1 MENQE
6 GGEPMFKTILVPTDA
21 SEAARRA
28 FIIALELAKKYEARI
43 LLLHVVYTP
52 EALGYTLSSG
62 VTVPQEE
69 VGIYGREVLAATLT
83 GIDTGTVLLEKKQKP
98 GHPAAAILEEVK
110 SSEVDLVV
118 MGNRG
123 YGPIA
128 GPMLGS
134 VSQRILSKAEC
145 PVMIVK

>member
-1 MENQE
+1 
-6 GGEPMFKTILVPTDA
+6 MFKNILVPTDA
-21 SEAARRA
+21 SEAAQRA
-28 FIIALELAKKYEARI
+28 FKVALELAEKFDSQI

-62 VTVPQEE
+62 ISVPQEE
-69 VGIYGREVLAATLT
+69 IGAYGREVLTVTLA
-83 GIDTGTVLLEKKQKP
+83 GIDTETVKLEKKQKP
-98 GHPAAAILEEVK
+98 GHPAQAILEEIT
-110 SSEVDLVV
+110 SGQFDLVV

-128 GPMLGS
+128 GSMLGS
-134 VSQRILSKAEC
+134 VSQRILSRAEC

>member
-1 MENQE
+1 
-6 GGEPMFKTILVPTDA
+6 MFKNILVPTDA
-21 SEAARRA
+21 SEAAKRA
-28 FIIALELAKKYEARI
+28 LILALDLAKKFDSRI

-52 EALGYTLSSG
+52 EALGYTLSNGIS
-62 VTVPQEE
+62 VPQEE
-69 VGIYGREVLAATLT
+69 ISIYGIEALAATLA
-83 GIDTGTVLLEKKQKP
+83 GIDIGTVKLEKKQKP
-98 GHPAAAILEEVK
+98 GHTANAILEEAK
-110 SSEVDLVV
+110 SGHIDLVV

-128 GPMLGS
+128 GSMLGS

>member
-1 MENQE
+1 
-6 GGEPMFKTILVPTDA
+6 MFKKILVPTDA
-21 SEAARRA
+21 SEAAKRA
-28 FIIALELAKKYEARI
+28 LIIALEVANKYDSQI

-62 VTVPQEE
+62 IAVPQEE
-69 VGIYGREVLAATLT
+69 VGSLGSEVLTAALD
-83 GIDTGTVLLEKKQKP
+83 GIDVGTIRLEKKQKP
-98 GHPAAAILEEVK
+98 GHPANTILEELK
-110 SSEVDLVV
+110 NGQFDLVV

-128 GPMLGS
+128 GSMLGS

-145 PVMIVK
+145 PVMIIK